1 MVIQFTLLVAVQEQ
15 PLAVATAT
23 VPWAPPA
30 GTDTL
35 AGAIEYEQ
43 AGAPPA
49 WVRVNVWP
57 AMVSVPVR
65 EEVPVLV
72 ATE

>member
-49 WVRVNVWP
+49 WVTVNV
-57 AMVSVPVR
+57 
-65 EEVPVLV
+65 
-72 ATE
+72 